1 MTFQERFLRLFLR
14 VIGAA
19 ALLALPCALMPFT
32 WMDQIHR
39 GLGMGQLPAGPIVGY
54 LARSTSLFYAL
65 IGGLFWVLSFDLYR
79 HRTVLCYLGTAL
91 ILFGLLLSGVD
102 FLEGMPLWWSLA
114 EGPFNI
120 VFGGIILSLS
130 FHLARPESG

>member
-1 MTFQERFLRLFLR
+1 MLTSRDRFLQLFLR

-39 GLGMGQLPAGPIVGY
+39 GLGMGQLPDGPIVGY

-65 IGGLFWVLSFDLYR
+65 IGGLFWVLSFDLFR
-79 HRTVLCYLGTAL
+79 HRTVLRYLGTAL
-91 ILFGLLLSGVD
+91 ILFGLFLSGVD

-114 EGPFNI
+114 DLN
-120 VFGGIILSLS
+120 VC
-130 FHLARPESG
+130 